1 MLKKNEIAYLSCCL
15 CGMSKAG
22 KIIPRNF
29 KTPPL
34 KWMIVEIRQNR
45 GGRGVGGFFLT
56 NGYTVQEAL
65 KSEEP
70 EVRELAKL
78 QLSKLK
84 TVVKDYLNAGIL
96 KPEDLVER
104 ES

>member
-1 MLKKNEIAYLSCCL
+1 MLKKNEIPYLSCCL

-22 KIIPRNF
+22 KIVPRNF
-29 KTPPL
+29 KVDPL

-65 KSEEP
+65 ESKEP
-70 EVRELAKL
+70 EVRELAEL

-84 TVVKDYLNAGIL
+84 RVVKDYLSVGIL
-96 KPEDLVER
+96 KLEDFEKG
-104 ES
+104 S